1 MNIDKDIRDELIELM
16 MKSINHYNSFKH
28 YEWVVK
34 PAIPILFF
42 GNIIEYLNSDI
53 KMITVALNP
62 SDKEFDE
69 RRFSFCPDKLN
80 KDDAMKVLDTLNE

>member
-16 MKSINHYNSFKH
+16 MKSINHYNSFKR

-53 KMITVALNP
+53 KIIT
-62 SDKEFDE
+62 EF
-69 RRFSFCPDKLN
+69 RYSIILPKN
-80 KDDAMKVLDTLNE
+80 KIGIAGLTTHS